1 MASQKSISL
10 KQIKSDLKLSRSKST
25 ICNLQWRVIRR
36 NLNVKSMKKI
46 KKPMLTKQHE
56 LLRMNWTK
64 VYIHWKTEWDRVLF
78 SDEKKFN
85 LDGPDGYRHYWH
97 DLRKEPLIFSKRHSG
112 GGSVMV
118 WGGFGRNGKTSLA
131 LVAGK
136 SDSSDYIQT
145 LKTNL
150 IPFGRKICRKNWIFQ
165 QDNAPIHASKET
177 KTWLDLK
184 KINLLEWPAYSP
196 YLNPIENVW
205 GIMARRVY
213 SNGKQYETYSRS
225 SKKSI
230 LSNRYESE

>member
-1 MASQKSISL
+1 MA
-10 KQIKSDLKLSRSKST
+10 
-25 ICNLQWRVIRR
+25 
-36 NLNVKSMKKI
+36 
-46 KKPMLTKQHE
+46 
-56 LLRMNWTK
+56 
-64 VYIHWKTEWDRVLF
+64 
-78 SDEKKFN
+78 
-85 LDGPDGYRHYWH
+85 
-97 DLRKEPLIFSKRHSG
+97 
-112 GGSVMV
+112 
-118 WGGFGRNGKTSLA
+118 WGGFGRNDETSLA

-196 YLNPIENVW
+196 DLNPIENLW

-213 SNGKQYETYSRS
+213 ANGKQYT
-225 SKKSI
+225 
-230 LSNRYESE
+230 N

>member
-1 MASQKSISL
+1 MKIIKMASQKSISL
-10 KQIKSDLKLSRSKST
+10 KQIKSDLKLSTSKST
-25 ICNLQWRVIRR
+25 IWRVIRR

-196 YLNPIENVW
+196 DLNPIENVW

-213 SNGKQYETYSRS
+213 ANGKQYT
-225 SKKSI
+225 
-230 LSNRYESE
+230 N